1 MKKLELK
8 LNELV
13 NLVNSKSNKGIFF
26 FGKVY
31 ALSYLTTAIEPIL
44 QNSRNKN
51 SLNDL
56 VEVVNNSKIIFN
68 SFINTS
74 NFIEKNNSKNN
85 QENLNFYKSH
95 QKLWQKIWPEHS
107 SKDYES
113 LVEYRGKRL
122 DFNNIK
128 KEFLNKDVMDFGCG
142 NGSISIAVLKRG
154 AKRASGIDFGKK
166 NIETANKWAKKY
178 GFQNKTNFK
187 QGDILKY
194 KSIKKYDFVICSA
207 VLHHLKNRKEFNKAL
222 SIIANSCKPGAYF
235 YFFVRGYGGA
245 RYMIQDACIKCFKN
259 IDPVSIRKILEDLNF
274 SREKITHLVDWF
286 KAIYL
291 QTKPNEL
298 LKVLKKLGFKSFR
311 RLSGPHKN
319 DLDINQIKS
328 HRDGKIKFGTGELR
342 YICQY
347 HYK

>member
-1 MKKLELK
+1 MRKLELN

-13 NLVNSKSNKGIFF
+13 NLVNSKPNKGIFF

-56 VEVVNNSKIIFN
+56 IEVVNNSKTIFN
-68 SFINTS
+68 SFVNTS

-122 DFNNIK
+122 DFNKIK

-154 AKRASGIDFGKK
+154 AKSSTGIDFGKK
-166 NIETANKWAKKY
+166 NIETANKWAKEY
-178 GFQNKTNFK
+178 GIKNKTNFK
-187 QGDILKY
+187 QGDILK
-194 KSIKKYDFVICSA
+194 
-207 VLHHLKNRKEFNKAL
+207 
-222 SIIANSCKPGAYF
+222 
-235 YFFVRGYGGA
+235 
-245 RYMIQDACIKCFKN
+245 
-259 IDPVSIRKILEDLNF
+259 
-274 SREKITHLVDWF
+274 
-286 KAIYL
+286 
-291 QTKPNEL
+291 
-298 LKVLKKLGFKSFR
+298 
-311 RLSGPHKN
+311 
-319 DLDINQIKS
+319 
-328 HRDGKIKFGTGELR
+328 
-342 YICQY
+342 
-347 HYK
+347 

>member
-8 LNELV
+8 LSKLV
-13 NLVNSKSNKGIFF
+13 NLVNSKPNEGIFF

-31 ALSYLTTAIEPIL
+31 ALSYLSTAIEPIL
-44 QNSRNKN
+44 QNRRAKN
-51 SLNDL
+51 SLIDL
-56 VEVVNNSKIIFN
+56 IDVVNNSMIIFE
-68 SFINTS
+68 SFINAS
-74 NFIEKNNSKNN
+74 NFTQINYSSKN

-107 SKDYES
+107 ANDYEN

-122 DFNNIK
+122 DFNKIK
-128 KEFLNKDVMDFGCG
+128 KEFLDKDVMDFGCG

-154 AKRASGIDFGKK
+154 AKSSTGIDFGKK
-166 NIETANKWAKKY
+166 NIETAKKWAKVYK
-178 GFQNKTNFK
+178 FQNKTNFK

-194 KSIKKYDFVICSA
+194 KPKKKYDFVICSA
-207 VLHHLKNRKEFNKAL
+207 VLHHLKNKKEFDKAL
-222 SIIANSCKPGAYF
+222 SIISKSCKPNAYL

-245 RYMIQDACIKCFKN
+245 RYLIQDACVKCFKKV
-259 IDPVSIRKILEDLNF
+259 DPVSIRNILENLNY

-291 QTKPNEL
+291 QTKPNNL
-298 LKVLKKLGFKSFR
+298 LKNFKKLGFNNFK
-311 RLSGPHKN
+311 RLKGPHKN
-319 DLDINQIKS
+319 DLDINQIKTHKDS
-328 HRDGKIKFGTGELR
+328 KLKFGTGELR

-347 HYK
+347 HSK